1 MFARLAE
8 EAREHVNLTGSET
21 AFWAA
26 VDPMI
31 ARGLDN
37 EQIRRAGRR
46 GVAVPYVNWPRQMIA
61 RTGSHPEVRQH
72 GRSHSV
78 ASCWSVGQRPR
89 LRELH

>member
-1 MFARLAE
+1 MSASQA
-8 EAREHVNLTGSET
+8 AKT

-37 EQIRRAGRR
+37 EQIRKELEDA

-61 RTGSHPEVRQH
+61 RKRKPSEVRQH
-72 GRSHSV
+72 GAFAQRS
-78 ASCWSVGQRPR
+78 
-89 LRELH
+89 